1 MKSFF
6 TAFILLFLIIDS
18 VNGQTKVSVPT
29 TEPYGIIDTADLK
42 MTSCDFEKDAGA
54 EVLFDKAVVT
64 YEYTSIVMQRHK
76 RIKIF
81 NDNGKKEAN
90 IRIEFLGKNRDEVI
104 KDIEAETIN
113 LNNKSVEYVSVD
125 EKLIYTESIDKY
137 RKAIVFTFPNVKAG
151 SVIEFNYSLITPYP
165 YNYPDWFFN
174 SSIPTRYS
182 EFDGSFDKNYLIDG
196 YRRVYQQM
204 SKDTTIAI
212 DFSTG
217 SKRIWAMTN
226 VQSYH
231 DEPYMGYPEDYQQCL
246 LFKPHHVL
254 TTWATVVNG
263 LLFDED
269 FGQQLDS
276 RLSNK
281 DIIISTTKA
290 IKTTDEKTAYIFNT
304 VKKSIKWDKSN
315 RWFTV
320 GGIKKAWD
328 KKIGNSTEIN
338 LILYNLLKSANLS
351 PRLLVLSTRDHGRIN
366 PNYPSATNFNK
377 TVLYYPI
384 DSTKYYVLD
393 ASNPYNTFDNIPV
406 DLSGLNAFS
415 IDADSKKF
423 VMFQIKNATENKAV
437 QIEGEISENGK
448 LEGNVNI
455 STSAYGREKFLKTYE
470 SLGEKDYV
478 NQMQR
483 ENSDMTITSLKIENA
498 ENDTL
503 PLIENFEFKH
513 ELAEPDGGYLY
524 FNTNIFS
531 GFKTNPFFSEA
542 RISDIDFGCLYNYT
556 INGRY
561 KIPPGYKTVILPKS
575 IKVRMPDDGIIFRR
589 FVFEE
594 NGIISIRYI
603 VNYKK
608 SHFPKEEYQ
617 AIHDFYK
624 KMFELFNEQVVL
636 KKI

>member
-1 MKSFF
+1 MNKFYTLLLVGVF
-6 TAFILLFLIIDS
+6 TLSIKAQPSI
-18 VNGQTKVSVPT
+18 PT
-29 TEPYGIIDTADLK
+29 TQLYGQIDIGDLE
-42 MTSCDFEKDAGA
+42 MASCDFEKDAGA

-104 KDIEAETIN
+104 KNIEAETIN

-151 SVIEFNYSLITPYP
+151 SVIEFKYSLITPYP

-204 SKDTTIAI
+204 SKDTTTAV
-212 DFSTG
+212 DFGAG
-217 SKRIWAMTN
+217 SKRVWAMTN
-226 VQSYH
+226 VKSYH

-246 LFKPHHVL
+246 LFKPHHVRA
-254 TTWATVVNG
+254 TWATVGNE

-281 DIIISTTKA
+281 DIIISTAKA
-290 IKTTDEKTAYIFNT
+290 LKTNDEKIAYIFNT

-328 KKIGNSTEIN
+328 KKVGNSTEIN
-338 LILYNLLKSANLS
+338 LILYNLLKSANVS
-351 PRLLVLSTRDHGRIN
+351 PHLLVLSTRDHGRIN
-366 PNYPSATNFNK
+366 PYYPSTTGFNK

-384 DSTKYYVLD
+384 DSTKYYLLD
-393 ASNPYNTFDNIPV
+393 ASSPYNTFDNVPV
-406 DLSGLNAFS
+406 DVAGLNSFS
-415 IDADSKKF
+415 IDVDNRKF
-423 VMFQIKNATENKAV
+423 GMFQIKNVTENEAV
-437 QIEGEISENGK
+437 QIEGEISASGK
-448 LEGNVNI
+448 LEGNIKV

-470 SLGEKDYV
+470 NLGEKEYL
-478 NQMQR
+478 NQIQH
-483 ENSDMTITSLKIENA
+483 ENSDMTITSLKLENA

-503 PLIENFEFKH
+503 PLIEKFEFKH
-513 ELAEPDGGYLY
+513 ELAEPDGGYVY

-531 GFKTNPFFSEA
+531 GFKTNPFLSEA
-542 RISDIDFGCLYNYT
+542 RISDIDFGCLYNYS

-561 KIPPGYKTVILPKS
+561 KIPPGYKTEILPKS
-575 IKVRMPDDGIIFRR
+575 ISVRMPDNGIIFRR

-594 NGIISIRYI
+594 NGIINIRYT

-608 SHFPKEEYQ
+608 SQFPREEYQ

-636 KKI
+636 KKM